1 MCGLSTPWVEG
12 DLSPGPKVTLGVG
25 VLSTPWVEDDLLPGS
40 KVTLDMCGL
49 STSWVGDLS
58 PWPKVTH
65 DLSPGPEVSLD
76 VCELASPWVE
86 GDLSPGPKVTLGV
99 GVLSTPWVGE
109 SSVTF
114 YQDPWSTWI
123 CHVWY
128 SLPDI
133 WGGWHDLSPGPKV
146 NLDVLNVRC
155 PLAEMC
161 GGASHTASLATCVWF
176 FTMWAVWV
184 LFVLKILAVGLTR
197 LCFMLVKWCLF
208 THSNPTW
215 FSVAA
220 WALCMCVCACILAC
234 VCSCGCVCVH
244 VREKPQEVKLL
255 MM

>member
-1 MCGLSTPWVEG
+1 MGYFASSVLNTCSSVWLWGGWTGVTAHWDPQRCVEGKSGVTVHLDPKVTLDMCGLSTPWVEG

-25 VLSTPWVEDDLLPGS
+25 MLSTPSVEDDFSPGS
-40 KVTLDMCGL
+40 KVTLDVCGL

-76 VCELASPWVE
+76 VCELATPWVE

-114 YQDPWSTWI
+114 YWDPRSTWI

-133 WGGWHDLSPGPKV
+133 WGGWHDLSPGPNV
-146 NLDVLNVRC
+146 SLDVLNVRC

-161 GGASHTASLATCVWF
+161 GGATSVFDFSQCGQF
-176 FTMWAVWV
+176 GF
-184 LFVLKILAVGLTR
+184 
-197 LCFMLVKWCLF
+197 CLF
-208 THSNPTW
+208 W
-215 FSVAA
+215 
-220 WALCMCVCACILAC
+220 
-234 VCSCGCVCVH
+234 
-244 VREKPQEVKLL
+244 KY
-255 MM
+255 